1 MTVKERSIT
10 AAAAS
15 NNGKNAK
22 RRNEDGKRSGR
33 LCPGH
38 VLEMGKRAK
47 TSEEEEG
54 KTETR
59 REEGQQTATTRK
71 TLLGLCNSLVTY
83 VCVSEYYSM

>member
-10 AAAAS
+10 AAAS

-22 RRNEDGKRSGR
+22 RRNEEDGKRSGR

-59 REEGQQTATTRK
+59 RRTT
-71 TLLGLCNSLVTY
+71 NSNNK
-83 VCVSEYYSM
+83 ENPPRFM